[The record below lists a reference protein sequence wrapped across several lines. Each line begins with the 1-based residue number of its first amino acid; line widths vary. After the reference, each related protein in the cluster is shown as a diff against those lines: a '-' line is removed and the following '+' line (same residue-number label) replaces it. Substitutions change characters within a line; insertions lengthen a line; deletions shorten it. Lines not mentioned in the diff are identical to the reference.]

1 MTKRRR
7 VSRATRAKIAQ
18 GLRRYYRAQRAAAR
32 RRSQAAKRGAA
43 TRKARAAALVTK
55 RPRTAKEKARIRKAV
70 RRVEA
75 EAEDLGQYEIE
86 IAVHYE
92 PGVKR

>member
-1 MTKRRR
+1 MSKRRWVSKDTR
-7 VSRATRAKIAQ
+7 ARISRALKAYH
-18 GLRRYYRAQRAAAR
+18 RRERAAAR

-43 TRKARAAALVTK
+43 TRRARAAALVTK
-55 RPRTAKEKARIRKAV
+55 RPRTAKEKARILKAV
-70 RRVEA
+70 RRVET
-75 EAEDLGQYEIE
+75 EAEDLEQYEIE